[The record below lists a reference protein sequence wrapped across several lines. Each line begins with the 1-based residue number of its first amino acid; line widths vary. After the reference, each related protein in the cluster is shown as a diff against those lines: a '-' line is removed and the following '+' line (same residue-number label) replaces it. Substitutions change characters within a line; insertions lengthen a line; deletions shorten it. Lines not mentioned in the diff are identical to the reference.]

1 VRHLVASEQHSRVL
15 QELTARVKQELR
27 VSALA
32 NEGARDQG
40 SKGEQAGGRAGR
52 RGAHPE
58 AVAQRVVL
66 LVQRELDRI
75 AHLSEGL
82 GRHAEGKGGARTGA
96 LGLNDLGGWAPD
108 ARSER
113 GRSLPL
119 AVLKEVDL
127 IDLGRVGHGVRPD
140 GNTARGARRPS
151 EERRRRR
158 RRWSVGGGRGKGHT
172 SSGIPLSTEKHDPAR
187 SVTFP
192 FAFHPFDLD

>member
-1 VRHLVASEQHSRVL
+1 M
-15 QELTARVKQELR
+15 
-27 VSALA
+27 SALA

-82 GRHAEGKGGARTGA
+82 GRHSEGKGGARTGA

-140 GNTARGARRPS
+140 GNTAR
-151 EERRRRR
+151 
-158 RRWSVGGGRGKGHT
+158 VGGRARCGGGGGGAFFSVAGRAGRHT
-172 SSGIPLSTEKHDPAR
+172 SSGVPIPLSTEKHDRLR
-187 SVTFP
+187 S
-192 FAFHPFDLD
+192 

>member
-1 VRHLVASEQHSRVL
+1 
-15 QELTARVKQELR
+15 

-82 GRHAEGKGGARTGA
+82 GRHSEGKGGARTGA
-96 LGLNDLGGWAPD
+96 LGLNDLLCLVGGWAPD

-140 GNTARGARRPS
+140 GNTAR
-151 EERRRRR
+151 
-158 RRWSVGGGRGKGHT
+158 VGGRARCGGGGGGGAFFSVAGRAGRDT
-172 SSGIPLSTEKHDPAR
+172 LPAACRYRSAQRSTIGLR
-187 SVTFP
+187 S
-192 FAFHPFDLD
+192 

>member
-1 VRHLVASEQHSRVL
+1 M
-15 QELTARVKQELR
+15 
-27 VSALA
+27 SALA
-32 NEGARDQG
+32 DEGARDQG
-40 SKGEQAGGRAGR
+40 SKGEPAGGRAGR

-82 GRHAEGKGGARTGA
+82 GRHSEGKGRARTGA
-96 LGLNDLGGWAPD
+96 LGLSDLQCFVGGWAPD

-151 EERRRRR
+151 EVRRRRR
-158 RRWSVGGGRGKGHT
+158 RRFFLSGGTRGEGHT
-172 SSGIPLSTEKHDPAR
+172 SSGVPIPLSTEKHDRAE
-187 SVTFP
+187 
-192 FAFHPFDLD
+192 AE